1 MRLSHPN
8 SEPERPPPSATPSA
22 PNPVAFTDAGDG
34 VWAAL
39 VKARETRPLFR
50 AMPRER
56 REAYYRLHDQ
66 LIVGL
71 SGSARFDP
79 AIVMPGTLQ
88 AWIWVSAKDDGDAH
102 DLETALHVLLALA
115 IEQGLRPKDGFPRWP
130 RNPLLPSALTH

>member
-1 MRLSHPN
+1 MRLSRP
-8 SEPERPPPSATPSA
+8 SPEPERTPLGTTSSA
-22 PNPVAFTDAGDG
+22 PKPTAFTDAADG

-39 VKARETRPLFR
+39 VKAREARALFR
-50 AMPRER
+50 ALPRER

-130 RNPLLPSALTH
+130 RNPLLPSILTH